1 MPYIK
6 KTWTSGEVVT
16 ATAMN
21 GFEDAVEDA
30 VDNSETALAKVG
42 SLSFTINANMELVVT
57 MDDD

>member
-6 KTWTSGEVVT
+6 TTWTTGDVVT

-21 GFEDAVEDA
+21 GFEDAIEDA

-42 SLSFTINANMELVVT
+42 SLTFTINSNMELVVT
-57 MDDD
+57 ME